1 MAAEVLIK
9 KGKRGAAAY
18 FQSECARTSNP
29 RQLNELLDIILDPR
43 KPIDIWDTI
52 DWCKWLMA
60 GGKTPDE
67 FSQTVRRYDN
77 ATTCGLVWTAN
88 FVAYRCRT
96 CGISPCMSLCADC
109 FQQGNHQG
117 HDFNMFRS
125 QAGGACDCG
134 DASVMREDGFCHRHG
149 PKAQVGKPPAPPD
162 LLCVAESMMP
172 RVILRLVQ
180 HLREHSS
187 SVDAGTVGQKAV
199 QEADGFLT
207 MLHQLSE
214 MGAVMRQVMTHAL
227 TNPLSYR
234 TLTCAAAIDVE
245 DEEKAKF
252 LRHNYECYEEAKRRL
267 QNWECPPEY
276 QEIASL
282 QPVLMHNSFLEEL
295 VFWMV
300 KFEFPQKLVCFL
312 LNMLPDINYKEAFT
326 QTFVQHYSRISH
338 MLTQS
343 TDSETLSNRVVHVSV
358 QLFSNEALSLRMT
371 RRAHLLHIMVISLRA
386 MMSLILQPSTLQ
398 EGERNFHYVVNCGHR
413 IAKDH
418 CYWPLV
424 SDLNN
429 ILTHR
434 PVAMEFLADTR
445 LLDMW
450 FSLLS
455 MFQGM
460 NVNQRELTQHV
471 EFEPNTYYAAFSA
484 ELEASATPLWA
495 LISHLKNEETLPLSK
510 NVLERCLTAL
520 EDFFDS
526 IGFKKDDTPNPYQVS
541 FHLPLHRY
549 YAVFLCQAVT
559 RQGATLV
566 ELLPDTDVLMTLM
579 AHPLQAMVS
588 FHEILCGLWARNGLQ
603 IKGQA
608 MTYIQCH
615 FCNSMVDADLFLL
628 QLCATHLDP
637 DWFISAV
644 FQRFHVWEW
653 LSLSPNRANSFLE
666 PDKVLPMLEAALTFL
681 AMLFS
686 VRTNLGMSEAE
697 VTRQEM
703 VSLLCMGD
711 RTHSQLMDL
720 LPEKCGTSAHSRDF
734 EAFLEEVA
742 LYKQPNFEAGGN
754 LLQGM
759 YVPQGSVWE
768 REYDPVHVQL
778 RAVHRKD
785 YQASMDRYMHFM
797 RQSGRLKGSAT
808 PWPPYRLPRTVH
820 PELVDPRKLLQCKT
834 MQAALFIIL
843 FKALKDPEVPEQI
856 LALTVYLLEMALQFH
871 PHSVSQKDDL
881 TSVAEVTDLSLLEW
895 FPETCIVQN
904 ALRTIKTVMLPDGL
918 ALAPTGI
925 DDMEVDQDP
934 DEFLE
939 EAEDALAFL
948 FPSASGSFPE
958 LTDGTEA
965 HEAGSTTAPQLPPSG
980 QPLAL
985 PPSSPTPETGALVPV
1000 NPEAGTMVPAFYSSP
1015 PPSFYAQPLAGPSH
1029 PSTPALPAPNDTGTA
1044 ESATNT
1050 ALVPTAG
1057 GGRAAARAS
1066 ADQAATHS
1074 GALVPSTTTLVP
1086 TTSGAAGV
1094 VPSDALVRHGAA
1106 GMSQRSLAGP
1116 GGALV
1121 PSSRL
1126 PTALWG
1132 RARPLPSSEGGS
1144 TGAAVSGSIGA
1155 LVPLG
1160 RGLAQ
1165 LSRRLRSHGLRS
1177 RAGGGGV
1184 NNGSGSSGC
1193 HPQLPTCKPRHEL
1206 ESSTA
1211 FKALP
1216 PSDAPRPVAE
1226 IDESL
1231 VSLLLKLHSKLS
1243 GRPDSYRL
1251 PDKDQGGPTPEEQ
1264 ERDRVGA
1271 GPHFLGLLLD
1281 KLVRL
1286 TRTADRESPVE
1297 EVRQHIWPPQFS
1309 DGEGSSATPSTS
1321 AAAREASDRE
1331 ERRRRAKER
1340 QMKLMAEFANRQK
1353 SFLKKAMEIETEEL
1367 DMAEQLSEPETM
1379 VSVAKEYECVICS
1392 QTSPST
1398 VARPVGMVVLL
1409 QATSV
1414 MGHAREEEEADRK
1427 LPCSD
1432 EERLPLLRDASRSAY
1447 MKQRFE
1453 TLTMHFDDF
1462 PLAQSVNIGWEGGVH
1477 VQTCGHYLHL
1487 DCHKSYML
1495 SQRSQ
1500 QSQRL
1505 QTVAVERGEYWCPL
1519 CRQLANSVLPLHPEE
1534 PRGTLVR
1541 RGMTPNAQLVQ
1552 DLSAMLAHKPPVEE
1566 PTIKEM
1572 RPFMEDLTNATF
1584 SQYRTI
1590 SYLPNSHSLVL
1601 FLCSIARTNLE
1612 AEIVLR
1618 KRNLCLPQPQQV
1630 KKQSCFLPLFRVL
1643 ALHADRWMERRQAP
1657 FWSQLTGMV
1666 LSENLTSLTPVE
1678 RKVPVFVCDPAAV
1691 LLELMLAL
1699 PLDLERAY
1707 YTCLVRSLY
1716 ALNYVQ
1722 SLVQISCNLGHV
1734 ARTQFKQKSLGSPNS
1749 LESADSVLGLLVEQ
1763 LEQGNLY
1770 IDDEDMD
1777 THARQRGQE
1786 LTGHQLEKQVMA
1798 MCGPFLR
1805 IAALLQSHLF
1815 EEKLPTAADP
1825 ADELGMLCL
1834 FLGLGREGQPP
1845 QLAAAG
1851 VSWVTESPQ
1860 VLLRSWCREFNQF
1873 AGGVPVAARGLMSVR
1888 WNWAQPRLLSLPGRY
1903 DELFQYYHSRA
1914 CSNCHSVPKD
1924 PSVCLVCGTLVCLRE
1939 SCCRQQAHFEAVHHS
1954 INCGAGTAIYL
1965 AVNSSTVIVIR
1976 GKRACLWGS
1985 VYLDSFGEEDRDLKR
2000 GKPLYL
2006 SVERYQL
2013 LQQQWTTHAFDH
2025 TSRRWVWHKD
2035 NL

>member
-1 MAAEVLIK
+1 
-9 KGKRGAAAY
+9 
-18 FQSECARTSNP
+18 
-29 RQLNELLDIILDPR
+29 
-43 KPIDIWDTI
+43 
-52 DWCKWLMA
+52 MA

-180 HLREHSS
+180 HLREHSN

-234 TLTCAAAIDVE
+234 TLTCSAANDVE

-252 LRHNYECYEEAKRRL
+252 LKHNYECYEEAKRRL

-276 QEIASL
+276 QEIAAL
-282 QPVLMHNSFLEEL
+282 QPVLIHHSFLEEL

-326 QTFVQHYSRISH
+326 QTFVQHYSRISY

-434 PVAMEFLADTR
+434 PVAMEFLGDTR

-637 DWFISAV
+637 DWFISTV

-653 LSLSPNRANSFLE
+653 LSLSPNRTNSFLE
-666 PDKVLPMLEAALTFL
+666 QDKVLPMLEAALTFL

-759 YVPQGSVWE
+759 YVPRGSVWE
-768 REYDPVHVQL
+768 REYDPVHVVL

-785 YQASMDRYMHFM
+785 YQASMDRYTHFM
-797 RQSGRLKGSAT
+797 RQNGRLKGSAT
-808 PWPPYRLPRTVH
+808 PWPPFRLPRNVH

-843 FKALKDPEVPEQI
+843 FKALKDPEVPEQV
-856 LALTVYLLEMALQFH
+856 LALAVYLLEMALQFH
-871 PHSVSQKDDL
+871 PHSVSQKDEL

-895 FPETCIVQN
+895 FPDTCVVQN
-904 ALRTIKTVMLPDGL
+904 ALRTIKTVLLPDSL
-918 ALAPTGI
+918 ALAPTGV

-939 EAEDALAFL
+939 VAEDALAFL

-958 LTDGTEA
+958 LTAGTETN
-965 HEAGSTTAPQLPPSG
+965 EAGINAPQLPPSG

-1000 NPEAGTMVPAFYSSP
+1000 NPEAGTVVPAFYSAP

-1029 PSTPALPAPNDTGTA
+1029 PSPPALPAPNGTGAA
-1044 ESATNT
+1044 EPATST
-1050 ALVPTAG
+1050 ALVPTATG
-1057 GGRAAARAS
+1057 GS
-1066 ADQAATHS
+1066 ATAGSSVDQAAGHS
-1074 GALVPSTTTLVP
+1074 GALVPSSSTMVP
-1086 TTSGAAGV
+1086 TTLGAAGN
-1094 VPSDALVRHGAA
+1094 VPSDALMRHHGVA

-1116 GGALV
+1116 SGALV
-1121 PSSRL
+1121 PSPRL

-1132 RARPLPSSEGGS
+1132 RVARPLPSSEGGA
-1144 TGAAVSGSIGA
+1144 TGAAASSSVGT

-1165 LSRRLRSHGLRS
+1165 LSRRLRSHGFRTKSGNGELS
-1177 RAGGGGV
+1177 
-1184 NNGSGSSGC
+1184 NGSGRSSGN

-1206 ESSTA
+1206 EGSTA

-1226 IDESL
+1226 VDESI

-1286 TRTADRESPVE
+1286 TRTAGLESPIE
-1297 EVRQHIWPPQFS
+1297 DVRRRIWPPQPC

-1367 DMAEQLSEPETM
+1367 DMTEQLSEPEPM

-1414 MGHAREEEEADRK
+1414 MGHAREEEDADRK

-1432 EERLPLLRDASRSAY
+1432 EERLPLLQDASRSAY
-1447 MKQRFE
+1447 MKKRFE
-1453 TLTMHFDDF
+1453 ALTMHFDDF

-1477 VQTCGHYLHL
+1477 VQTCGHFLHL

-1534 PRGTLVR
+1534 PRGALVR
-1541 RGMTPNAQLVQ
+1541 RGTTPNAQLVQ
-1552 DLSAMLAHKPPVEE
+1552 DLSAMLSHKPMVEE

-1590 SYLPNSHSLVL
+1590 SCLPNSHGLVL

-1618 KRNLCLPQPQQV
+1618 KGNLCLPQPQQV

-1666 LSENLTSLTPVE
+1666 LSENLTSLMPVE

-1699 PLDLERAY
+1699 PLDLEKAY

-1716 ALNYVQ
+1716 AINYVQ
-1722 SLVQISCNLGHV
+1722 ALVQISCNLGHM
-1734 ARTQFKQKSLGSPNS
+1734 ARTQFKQKTLGSPNS

-1777 THARQRGQE
+1777 AQVRQKSQE
-1786 LTGHQLEKQVMA
+1786 LSGHLLEKQVMT

-1805 IAALLQSHLF
+1805 VAALLQSHLF
-1815 EEKLPTAADP
+1815 EEKLPTTADP
-1825 ADELGMLCL
+1825 ADELGALCH
-1834 FLGLGREGQPP
+1834 FLGLGREGQP
-1845 QLAAAG
+1845 AHSSTVG

-1873 AGGVPVAARGLMSVR
+1873 AGVVPVAARSLMLVR

-1914 CSNCHSVPKD
+1914 CSNCHNVPKD

-2013 LQQQWTTHAFDH
+2013 LQQQWTTHSFDH

>member
-9 KGKRGAAAY
+9 KGKKGAAAY
-18 FQSECARTSNP
+18 FQSECARTNNP

-96 CGISPCMSLCADC
+96 CGISPCMSLCAEC

-125 QAGGACDCG
+125 QAGGCLRLRGRQCHARGWVLPPAWSQGTSWQATSTSGFALCG
-134 DASVMREDGFCHRHG
+134 RVHDASCHFA
-149 PKAQVGKPPAPPD
+149 PCPAP
-162 LLCVAESMMP
+162 A
-172 RVILRLVQ
+172 
-180 HLREHSS
+180 
-187 SVDAGTVGQKAV
+187 
-199 QEADGFLT
+199 
-207 MLHQLSE
+207 
-214 MGAVMRQVMTHAL
+214 
-227 TNPLSYR
+227 YR
-234 TLTCAAAIDVE
+234 TLTCSAANDVE

-252 LRHNYECYEEAKRRL
+252 LKHNYECYEEAKRRL

-276 QEIASL
+276 QEIAAL
-282 QPVLMHNSFLEEL
+282 QPVLIHRSFLEEL

-312 LNMLPDINYKEAFT
+312 LNMLPDITYKDSFT
-326 QTFVQHYSRISH
+326 QTFVQHYSRISY

-398 EGERNFHYVVNCGHR
+398 ENERNFHYVVNCGHR

-434 PVAMEFLADTR
+434 PVAMEFLNDTR

-549 YAVFLCQAVT
+549 YAVFLCQAMT

-637 DWFISAV
+637 DWF
-644 FQRFHVWEW
+644 HVWEW
-653 LSLSPNRANSFLE
+653 LSLSPNRTNSFLE
-666 PDKVLPMLEAALTFL
+666 PDKVLPMLEAALTFF

-759 YVPQGSVWE
+759 YVPRGSVWE
-768 REYDPVHVQL
+768 RGVRSSARP
-778 RAVHRKD
+778 AACC
-785 YQASMDRYMHFM
+785 ASQGLSGIHGPIHALHAPEWSAQGKCHALAPHSGCLAMCT
-797 RQSGRLKGSAT
+797 QSWWT
-808 PWPPYRLPRTVH
+808 
-820 PELVDPRKLLQCKT
+820 PRKLLQCKT

-843 FKALKDPEVPEQI
+843 YKALKDPEVPEQV
-856 LALTVYLLEMALQFH
+856 LALAVYLLEMALQFH
-871 PHSVSQKDDL
+871 PHSLSQKDEL

-895 FPETCIVQN
+895 FPETCVVQN
-904 ALRTIKTVMLPDGL
+904 ALRTIKTVLLPDGL
-918 ALAPTGI
+918 ALAPTGV

-939 EAEDALAFL
+939 VAEDALAFL
-948 FPSASGSFPE
+948 FPSASGNYPE
-958 LTDGTEA
+958 LTAGTETN
-965 HEAGSTTAPQLPPSG
+965 EAGINALQLPPSG
-980 QPLAL
+980 QQLAL
-985 PPSSPTPETGALVPV
+985 PPLLA
-1000 NPEAGTMVPAFYSSP
+1000 NPRNRCAGSREPGSWHS
-1015 PPSFYAQPLAGPSH
+1015 
-1029 PSTPALPAPNDTGTA
+1029 ALPAPNSTA
-1044 ESATNT
+1044 AAEPATST
-1050 ALVPTAG
+1050 SLVPTATG
-1057 GGRAAARAS
+1057 GGATAGS
-1066 ADQAATHS
+1066 SVDQAAGHS
-1074 GALVPSTTTLVP
+1074 GALVPSSSTLVP
-1086 TTSGAAGV
+1086 TTHGPMGN
-1094 VPSDALVRHGAA
+1094 VPSDALVRHHGTA
-1106 GMSQRSLAGP
+1106 
-1116 GGALV
+1116 GGA
-1121 PSSRL
+1121 
-1126 PTALWG
+1126 
-1132 RARPLPSSEGGS
+1132 
-1144 TGAAVSGSIGA
+1144 TGAAASSSVGA

-1165 LSRRLRSHGLRS
+1165 LSRRLRSHGFRS
-1177 RAGGGGV
+1177 KSGSGELSD
-1184 NNGSGSSGC
+1184 GSGSS
-1193 HPQLPTCKPRHEL
+1193 HPQLPTCTPRHEL
-1206 ESSTA
+1206 EGGTA
-1211 FKALP
+1211 LKALP
-1216 PSDAPRPVAE
+1216 PSDAPRPVADV
-1226 IDESL
+1226 DESI

-1243 GRPDSYRL
+1243 GQPDSYRL
-1251 PDKDQGGPTPEEQ
+1251 PDKDKGGPTPEEQ
-1264 ERDRVGA
+1264 ERDRIGA

-1286 TRTADRESPVE
+1286 TRTADLESPIE
-1297 EVRQHIWPPQFS
+1297 EVRRRIWPPQPCG
-1309 DGEGSSATPSTS
+1309 GEGNSATSSTS
-1321 AAAREASDRE
+1321 VAAREATDRE

-1340 QMKLMAEFANRQK
+1340 QMKLMAEFASRQK

-1367 DMAEQLSEPETM
+1367 DMTEQLSEPEPM
-1379 VSVAKEYECVICS
+1379 VSVSKEYECVICS

-1398 VARPVGMVVLL
+1398 VTRPVGMVVLL

-1414 MGHAREEEEADRK
+1414 MGHAREEEDVDRK

-1432 EERLPLLRDASRSAY
+1432 EERLPLLQDASRSAY
-1447 MKQRFE
+1447 MKKRFE
-1453 TLTMHFDDF
+1453 ALTMHFDDF
-1462 PLAQSVNIGWEGGVH
+1462 PLSQSVNIGWEGGVH

-1519 CRQLANSVLPLHPEE
+1519 CRQLANSVLPLHPED
-1534 PRGTLVR
+1534 PRGALVR
-1541 RGMTPNAQLVQ
+1541 KGCTPNAQLLQ
-1552 DLSAMLAHKPPVEE
+1552 DLSAMLSHKPMVEE
-1566 PTIKEM
+1566 LSIKEM

-1590 SYLPNSHSLVL
+1590 SCLPNSHGLVL

-1618 KRNLCLPQPQQV
+1618 KGNLCLPQPQQV
-1630 KKQSCFLPLFRVL
+1630 KKQSCFCECYF
-1643 ALHADRWMERRQAP
+1643 
-1657 FWSQLTGMV
+1657 G
-1666 LSENLTSLTPVE
+1666 LS
-1678 RKVPVFVCDPAAV
+1678 
-1691 LLELMLAL
+1691 
-1699 PLDLERAY
+1699 
-1707 YTCLVRSLY
+1707 
-1716 ALNYVQ
+1716 
-1722 SLVQISCNLGHV
+1722 
-1734 ARTQFKQKSLGSPNS
+1734 
-1749 LESADSVLGLLVEQ
+1749 
-1763 LEQGNLY
+1763 
-1770 IDDEDMD
+1770 
-1777 THARQRGQE
+1777 
-1786 LTGHQLEKQVMA
+1786 
-1798 MCGPFLR
+1798 
-1805 IAALLQSHLF
+1805 
-1815 EEKLPTAADP
+1815 
-1825 ADELGMLCL
+1825 
-1834 FLGLGREGQPP
+1834 
-1845 QLAAAG
+1845 
-1851 VSWVTESPQ
+1851 
-1860 VLLRSWCREFNQF
+1860 
-1873 AGGVPVAARGLMSVR
+1873 
-1888 WNWAQPRLLSLPGRY
+1888 
-1903 DELFQYYHSRA
+1903 
-1914 CSNCHSVPKD
+1914 
-1924 PSVCLVCGTLVCLRE
+1924 
-1939 SCCRQQAHFEAVHHS
+1939 
-1954 INCGAGTAIYL
+1954 
-1965 AVNSSTVIVIR
+1965 
-1976 GKRACLWGS
+1976 
-1985 VYLDSFGEEDRDLKR
+1985 
-2000 GKPLYL
+2000 
-2006 SVERYQL
+2006 
-2013 LQQQWTTHAFDH
+2013 
-2025 TSRRWVWHKD
+2025 
-2035 NL
+2035 

>member
-1 MAAEVLIK
+1 METQPKLTLPSPRFWAFLRKRLATLDGRWKCKMAAEVLIK

-566 ELLPDTDVLMTLM
+566 ELLPDTDILMTLM

-637 DWFISAV
+637 DWFISTV

-881 TSVAEVTDLSLLEW
+881 TSVAEVTDLSLLDW

-918 ALAPTGI
+918 ALTPSGV

-958 LTDGTEA
+958 LTAGTEA
-965 HEAGSTTAPQLPPSG
+965 HDAGSTTAPQLPPSG

-1050 ALVPTAG
+1050 ALVPTTG
-1057 GGRAAARAS
+1057 GGRARAS
-1066 ADQAATHS
+1066 ADQAAAHS

-1086 TTSGAAGV
+1086 TTSGAAGG

-1106 GMSQRSLAGP
+1106 G
-1116 GGALV
+1116 
-1121 PSSRL
+1121 
-1126 PTALWG
+1126 
-1132 RARPLPSSEGGS
+1132 GS
-1144 TGAAVSGSIGA
+1144 TGAAVSGPVGA

-1184 NNGSGSSGC
+1184 NNGNGSSGC
-1193 HPQLPTCKPRHEL
+1193 HPQLPACKPRHEL

-1286 TRTADRESPVE
+1286 TRTGDRESPVE
-1297 EVRQHIWPPQFS
+1297 EVRRRIWPPQFS

-1777 THARQRGQE
+1777 THVRQRDQE

-1815 EEKLPTAADP
+1815 EEKLPIAADP

>member
-149 PKAQVGKPPAPPD
+149 PKAQAGKPPAPPD

-637 DWFISAV
+637 DWFISTV

-918 ALAPTGI
+918 ALAPSGV

-958 LTDGTEA
+958 LTAGTEA
-965 HEAGSTTAPQLPPSG
+965 HETGSTTAPQLPSSG

-1015 PPSFYAQPLAGPSH
+1015 PPSYYAQPLAGPSH

-1057 GGRAAARAS
+1057 GGRAAARES
-1066 ADQAATHS
+1066 ADQAAAHS
-1074 GALVPSTTTLVP
+1074 GALMPSTTTLVP

-1106 GMSQRSLAGP
+1106 
-1116 GGALV
+1116 
-1121 PSSRL
+1121 
-1126 PTALWG
+1126 
-1132 RARPLPSSEGGS
+1132 GGS

-1193 HPQLPTCKPRHEL
+1193 HPQLPACKPRHEL

-1286 TRTADRESPVE
+1286 TRTGDRESPVE
-1297 EVRQHIWPPQFS
+1297 EVRRHIWPPQFS

-1534 PRGTLVR
+1534 PQGTLVR
-1541 RGMTPNAQLVQ
+1541 RGMTPNTQLVQ

-1777 THARQRGQE
+1777 THVRQRGQE

>member
-1 MAAEVLIK
+1 MAAE
-9 KGKRGAAAY
+9 
-18 FQSECARTSNP
+18 
-29 RQLNELLDIILDPR
+29 LNELLDIILDPR

-180 HLREHSS
+180 HLREHSN

-234 TLTCAAAIDVE
+234 TLTCSAANDVE

-252 LRHNYECYEEAKRRL
+252 LKHNYECYEEAKRRL

-276 QEIASL
+276 QEIAAL
-282 QPVLMHNSFLEEL
+282 QPVLIHHSFLEEL

-326 QTFVQHYSRISH
+326 QTFVQHYSRISY

-434 PVAMEFLADTR
+434 PVAMEFLGDTR

-637 DWFISAV
+637 DWFISTV

-653 LSLSPNRANSFLE
+653 LSLSPNRTNSFLE
-666 PDKVLPMLEAALTFL
+666 QDKVLPMLEAALTFL

-759 YVPQGSVWE
+759 YVPRGSVWE
-768 REYDPVHVQL
+768 REYDPVHVVL

-785 YQASMDRYMHFM
+785 YQASMDRYTHFM
-797 RQSGRLKGSAT
+797 RQNGRLKGSAT
-808 PWPPYRLPRTVH
+808 PWPPFRLPRNVH

-843 FKALKDPEVPEQI
+843 FKALKDPEVPEQV
-856 LALTVYLLEMALQFH
+856 LALAVYLLEMALQFH
-871 PHSVSQKDDL
+871 PHSVSQKDEL

-895 FPETCIVQN
+895 FPETCVVQN
-904 ALRTIKTVMLPDGL
+904 ALRTIKTVLLPDSL
-918 ALAPTGI
+918 ALAPTGV

-939 EAEDALAFL
+939 VAEDALAFL

-958 LTDGTEA
+958 LTAGTETN
-965 HEAGSTTAPQLPPSG
+965 EAGINAPQLPPSG

-985 PPSSPTPETGALVPV
+985 PPLLANPRNRRTGSREPRSWHHGACLLQCSATVLLHPTPGWPV
-1000 NPEAGTMVPAFYSSP
+1000 TPFPTSPAC
-1015 PPSFYAQPLAGPSH
+1015 
-1029 PSTPALPAPNDTGTA
+1029 A
-1044 ESATNT
+1044 EC
-1050 ALVPTAG
+1050 
-1057 GGRAAARAS
+1057 AAAGS
-1066 ADQAATHS
+1066 SVDQAAGHS
-1074 GALVPSTTTLVP
+1074 GALVPSSTTLVP
-1086 TTSGAAGV
+1086 TTLGAAGN
-1094 VPSDALVRHGAA
+1094 VPSDALVRHHGAA
-1106 GMSQRSLAGP
+1106 G
-1116 GGALV
+1116 GA
-1121 PSSRL
+1121 
-1126 PTALWG
+1126 
-1132 RARPLPSSEGGS
+1132 
-1144 TGAAVSGSIGA
+1144 TGAAASSSVGA

-1165 LSRRLRSHGLRS
+1165 LSRRLRSHGFRTKSGTGELS
-1177 RAGGGGV
+1177 
-1184 NNGSGSSGC
+1184 NGSGSSGGN

-1206 ESSTA
+1206 EGSTA

-1226 IDESL
+1226 VDESI

-1286 TRTADRESPVE
+1286 TRTAGLESPVE
-1297 EVRQHIWPPQFS
+1297 EVRRRIWPPQPC

-1367 DMAEQLSEPETM
+1367 DMTEQLSEPEPM

-1414 MGHAREEEEADRK
+1414 MGHAREEEDADRK

-1432 EERLPLLRDASRSAY
+1432 EERLPLLQDASRSAY
-1447 MKQRFE
+1447 MKKRFE
-1453 TLTMHFDDF
+1453 ALTMHFDDF

-1477 VQTCGHYLHL
+1477 VQTCGHFLHL

-1534 PRGTLVR
+1534 PRGALVR
-1541 RGMTPNAQLVQ
+1541 RGTTPNAQLVQ
-1552 DLSAMLAHKPPVEE
+1552 DLSAMLSHKPMVEE

-1590 SYLPNSHSLVL
+1590 SCLPNSHGLVL

-1618 KRNLCLPQPQQV
+1618 KGNLCLPQPQQV

-1666 LSENLTSLTPVE
+1666 LSENLTSLMPVE

-1699 PLDLERAY
+1699 PLDLEKAY

-1716 ALNYVQ
+1716 AINYVQ
-1722 SLVQISCNLGHV
+1722 ALVQISCNLSHM
-1734 ARTQFKQKSLGSPNS
+1734 ARTQFKQKTLGSPNS

-1777 THARQRGQE
+1777 AQVRQKSQE
-1786 LTGHQLEKQVMA
+1786 LSGHLLEKQVMT

-1815 EEKLPTAADP
+1815 EEKLPTTADP
-1825 ADELGMLCL
+1825 ADELGALCH
-1834 FLGLGREGQPP
+1834 FLGLGREGQS
-1845 QLAAAG
+1845 AHSSTFAG
-1851 VSWVTESPQ
+1851 V
-1860 VLLRSWCREFNQF
+1860 
-1873 AGGVPVAARGLMSVR
+1873 VPVAARSLMLVR

-1914 CSNCHSVPKD
+1914 CSNCHNVPKD

-2013 LQQQWTTHAFDH
+2013 LQQQWTTHSFDH

>member
-1 MAAEVLIK
+1 
-9 KGKRGAAAY
+9 
-18 FQSECARTSNP
+18 
-29 RQLNELLDIILDPR
+29 
-43 KPIDIWDTI
+43 
-52 DWCKWLMA
+52 
-60 GGKTPDE
+60 
-67 FSQTVRRYDN
+67 
-77 ATTCGLVWTAN
+77 
-88 FVAYRCRT
+88 
-96 CGISPCMSLCADC
+96 
-109 FQQGNHQG
+109 
-117 HDFNMFRS
+117 
-125 QAGGACDCG
+125 
-134 DASVMREDGFCHRHG
+134 
-149 PKAQVGKPPAPPD
+149 
-162 LLCVAESMMP
+162 
-172 RVILRLVQ
+172 
-180 HLREHSS
+180 
-187 SVDAGTVGQKAV
+187 
-199 QEADGFLT
+199 
-207 MLHQLSE
+207 
-214 MGAVMRQVMTHAL
+214 
-227 TNPLSYR
+227 
-234 TLTCAAAIDVE
+234 
-245 DEEKAKF
+245 
-252 LRHNYECYEEAKRRL
+252 
-267 QNWECPPEY
+267 
-276 QEIASL
+276 
-282 QPVLMHNSFLEEL
+282 
-295 VFWMV
+295 
-300 KFEFPQKLVCFL
+300 
-312 LNMLPDINYKEAFT
+312 
-326 QTFVQHYSRISH
+326 
-338 MLTQS
+338 
-343 TDSETLSNRVVHVSV
+343 
-358 QLFSNEALSLRMT
+358 
-371 RRAHLLHIMVISLRA
+371 
-386 MMSLILQPSTLQ
+386 
-398 EGERNFHYVVNCGHR
+398 
-413 IAKDH
+413 
-418 CYWPLV
+418 
-424 SDLNN
+424 
-429 ILTHR
+429 
-434 PVAMEFLADTR
+434 
-445 LLDMW
+445 
-450 FSLLS
+450 
-455 MFQGM
+455 
-460 NVNQRELTQHV
+460 
-471 EFEPNTYYAAFSA
+471 
-484 ELEASATPLWA
+484 
-495 LISHLKNEETLPLSK
+495 
-510 NVLERCLTAL
+510 
-520 EDFFDS
+520 
-526 IGFKKDDTPNPYQVS
+526 
-541 FHLPLHRY
+541 
-549 YAVFLCQAVT
+549 
-559 RQGATLV
+559 
-566 ELLPDTDVLMTLM
+566 
-579 AHPLQAMVS
+579 
-588 FHEILCGLWARNGLQ
+588 
-603 IKGQA
+603 
-608 MTYIQCH
+608 
-615 FCNSMVDADLFLL
+615 
-628 QLCATHLDP
+628 
-637 DWFISAV
+637 
-644 FQRFHVWEW
+644 
-653 LSLSPNRANSFLE
+653 
-666 PDKVLPMLEAALTFL
+666 
-681 AMLFS
+681 
-686 VRTNLGMSEAE
+686 
-697 VTRQEM
+697 
-703 VSLLCMGD
+703 
-711 RTHSQLMDL
+711 
-720 LPEKCGTSAHSRDF
+720 
-734 EAFLEEVA
+734 
-742 LYKQPNFEAGGN
+742 
-754 LLQGM
+754 M
-759 YVPQGSVWE
+759 YVPRGSVWE
-768 REYDPVHVQL
+768 QEYDPVHVQL

-785 YQASMDRYMHFM
+785 YQASMDRYTHFM

-808 PWPPYRLPRTVH
+808 PWPPYRVPRTVH

-834 MQAALFIIL
+834 MQAALFVIL
-843 FKALKDPEVPEQI
+843 FKALKDPEVPEQV

-871 PHSVSQKDDL
+871 PHSVSQKDEL
-881 TSVAEVTDLSLLEW
+881 TSVDEVTDLSLSEW
-895 FPETCIVQN
+895 FPETCVVQN
-904 ALRTIKTVMLPDGL
+904 ALCTIKTVMLPDGM
-918 ALAPTGI
+918 ALAPSGV
-925 DDMEVDQDP
+925 DDMEVDPDP

-939 EAEDALAFL
+939 EAEDALAYL

-958 LTDGTEA
+958 LTAGTEA
-965 HEAGSTTAPQLPPSG
+965 NEAGSTTAPRLPPSG

-1029 PSTPALPAPNDTGTA
+1029 PSTPALPAPNGTA
-1044 ESATNT
+1044 ESTTNT
-1050 ALVPTAG
+1050 ALVPAAS
-1057 GGRAAARAS
+1057 AAARAS
-1066 ADQAATHS
+1066 ADQAAATHS

-1116 GGALV
+1116 GGALI
-1121 PSSRL
+1121 PSRL

-1132 RARPLPSSEGGS
+1132 RARPLPSSEGGA
-1144 TGAAVSGSIGA
+1144 TGAATSSSVGA

-1184 NNGSGSSGC
+1184 NSGSSAN

-1216 PSDAPRPVAE
+1216 PTDAPRPVAE

-1231 VSLLLKLHSKLS
+1231 ISLLLKLHSKLS

-1271 GPHFLGLLLD
+1271 GPHFLSLLLD

-1286 TRTADRESPVE
+1286 TRTAGQESPIE
-1297 EVRQHIWPPQFS
+1297 EVRQRIWPPQSS

-1367 DMAEQLSEPETM
+1367 DMTEQLSEPEPM

-1541 RGMTPNAQLVQ
+1541 RGLTPNAQLVQ

-1566 PTIKEM
+1566 PSIKEM

-1666 LSENLTSLTPVE
+1666 LSENLTSLTPME

-1699 PLDLERAY
+1699 PLDLEKAY

-1722 SLVQISCNLGHV
+1722 SLVQISCNLGHME
-1734 ARTQFKQKSLGSPNS
+1734 RTQFKQKSLGSPNS

-1777 THARQRGQE
+1777 THARGQE

-1815 EEKLPTAADP
+1815 EEKLPTAMDP
-1825 ADELGMLCL
+1825 ADELGMLCQ

-2006 SVERYQL
+2006 SVERFQL

>member
-1 MAAEVLIK
+1 
-9 KGKRGAAAY
+9 
-18 FQSECARTSNP
+18 
-29 RQLNELLDIILDPR
+29 
-43 KPIDIWDTI
+43 
-52 DWCKWLMA
+52 
-60 GGKTPDE
+60 
-67 FSQTVRRYDN
+67 
-77 ATTCGLVWTAN
+77 
-88 FVAYRCRT
+88 
-96 CGISPCMSLCADC
+96 
-109 FQQGNHQG
+109 
-117 HDFNMFRS
+117 
-125 QAGGACDCG
+125 
-134 DASVMREDGFCHRHG
+134 
-149 PKAQVGKPPAPPD
+149 
-162 LLCVAESMMP
+162 
-172 RVILRLVQ
+172 
-180 HLREHSS
+180 
-187 SVDAGTVGQKAV
+187 
-199 QEADGFLT
+199 
-207 MLHQLSE
+207 
-214 MGAVMRQVMTHAL
+214 
-227 TNPLSYR
+227 
-234 TLTCAAAIDVE
+234 
-245 DEEKAKF
+245 
-252 LRHNYECYEEAKRRL
+252 
-267 QNWECPPEY
+267 
-276 QEIASL
+276 
-282 QPVLMHNSFLEEL
+282 
-295 VFWMV
+295 
-300 KFEFPQKLVCFL
+300 
-312 LNMLPDINYKEAFT
+312 
-326 QTFVQHYSRISH
+326 
-338 MLTQS
+338 
-343 TDSETLSNRVVHVSV
+343 
-358 QLFSNEALSLRMT
+358 
-371 RRAHLLHIMVISLRA
+371 
-386 MMSLILQPSTLQ
+386 
-398 EGERNFHYVVNCGHR
+398 
-413 IAKDH
+413 
-418 CYWPLV
+418 
-424 SDLNN
+424 
-429 ILTHR
+429 
-434 PVAMEFLADTR
+434 
-445 LLDMW
+445 
-450 FSLLS
+450 
-455 MFQGM
+455 
-460 NVNQRELTQHV
+460 
-471 EFEPNTYYAAFSA
+471 
-484 ELEASATPLWA
+484 
-495 LISHLKNEETLPLSK
+495 
-510 NVLERCLTAL
+510 
-520 EDFFDS
+520 
-526 IGFKKDDTPNPYQVS
+526 
-541 FHLPLHRY
+541 
-549 YAVFLCQAVT
+549 
-559 RQGATLV
+559 
-566 ELLPDTDVLMTLM
+566 
-579 AHPLQAMVS
+579 
-588 FHEILCGLWARNGLQ
+588 
-603 IKGQA
+603 
-608 MTYIQCH
+608 
-615 FCNSMVDADLFLL
+615 
-628 QLCATHLDP
+628 
-637 DWFISAV
+637 
-644 FQRFHVWEW
+644 
-653 LSLSPNRANSFLE
+653 
-666 PDKVLPMLEAALTFL
+666 
-681 AMLFS
+681 
-686 VRTNLGMSEAE
+686 
-697 VTRQEM
+697 
-703 VSLLCMGD
+703 
-711 RTHSQLMDL
+711 
-720 LPEKCGTSAHSRDF
+720 
-734 EAFLEEVA
+734 
-742 LYKQPNFEAGGN
+742 
-754 LLQGM
+754 
-759 YVPQGSVWE
+759 
-768 REYDPVHVQL
+768 
-778 RAVHRKD
+778 
-785 YQASMDRYMHFM
+785 MDRYTHFM
-797 RQSGRLKGSAT
+797 RQNGRLKGSAT
-808 PWPPYRLPRTVH
+808 PWPPFRLPRNVH

-843 FKALKDPEVPEQI
+843 FKALKDPEVPEQV
-856 LALTVYLLEMALQFH
+856 LALAVYLLEMALQFH
-871 PHSVSQKDDL
+871 PHSVSQKDEL

-895 FPETCIVQN
+895 FPDTCVVQN
-904 ALRTIKTVMLPDGL
+904 ALRTIKTVLLPDSL
-918 ALAPTGI
+918 ALAPTGV

-939 EAEDALAFL
+939 VAEDALAFL

-958 LTDGTEA
+958 LTAGTETN
-965 HEAGSTTAPQLPPSG
+965 EAGINAPQLPPSG

-1000 NPEAGTMVPAFYSSP
+1000 NPEAGTVVPAFYSAP

-1029 PSTPALPAPNDTGTA
+1029 PSPPALPAPNGTGAA
-1044 ESATNT
+1044 EPATST
-1050 ALVPTAG
+1050 ALVPTATG
-1057 GGRAAARAS
+1057 GS
-1066 ADQAATHS
+1066 ATAGSSVDQAAGHS
-1074 GALVPSTTTLVP
+1074 GALVPSSSTMVP
-1086 TTSGAAGV
+1086 TTLGAAGN
-1094 VPSDALVRHGAA
+1094 VPSDALMRHHGVA
-1106 GMSQRSLAGP
+1106 
-1116 GGALV
+1116 GGA
-1121 PSSRL
+1121 
-1126 PTALWG
+1126 
-1132 RARPLPSSEGGS
+1132 
-1144 TGAAVSGSIGA
+1144 TGAAASSSVGT

-1165 LSRRLRSHGLRS
+1165 LSRRLRSHGFRTKSGNGELS
-1177 RAGGGGV
+1177 
-1184 NNGSGSSGC
+1184 NGSGRSSGN

-1206 ESSTA
+1206 EGSTA

-1226 IDESL
+1226 VDESI

-1286 TRTADRESPVE
+1286 TRTAGLESPIE
-1297 EVRQHIWPPQFS
+1297 DVRRRIWPPQPC

-1367 DMAEQLSEPETM
+1367 DMTEQLSEPEPM

-1414 MGHAREEEEADRK
+1414 MGHAREEEDADRK

-1432 EERLPLLRDASRSAY
+1432 EERLPLLQDASRSAY
-1447 MKQRFE
+1447 MKKRFE
-1453 TLTMHFDDF
+1453 ALTMHFDDF

-1477 VQTCGHYLHL
+1477 VQTCGHFLHL

-1534 PRGTLVR
+1534 PRGALVR
-1541 RGMTPNAQLVQ
+1541 RGTTPNAQLVQ
-1552 DLSAMLAHKPPVEE
+1552 DLSAMLSHKPMVEE

-1590 SYLPNSHSLVL
+1590 SCLPNSHGLVL

-1618 KRNLCLPQPQQV
+1618 KGNLCLPQPQQV

-1666 LSENLTSLTPVE
+1666 LSENLTSLMPVE

-1699 PLDLERAY
+1699 PLDLEKAY

-1716 ALNYVQ
+1716 AINYVQ
-1722 SLVQISCNLGHV
+1722 ALVQISCNLGHM
-1734 ARTQFKQKSLGSPNS
+1734 ARTQFKQKTLGSPNS

-1777 THARQRGQE
+1777 AQVRQKSQE
-1786 LTGHQLEKQVMA
+1786 LSGHLLEKQVMT

-1805 IAALLQSHLF
+1805 VAALLQSHLF
-1815 EEKLPTAADP
+1815 EEKLPTTADP
-1825 ADELGMLCL
+1825 ADELGALCH
-1834 FLGLGREGQPP
+1834 FLGLGREGQP
-1845 QLAAAG
+1845 AHSSTVG

-1873 AGGVPVAARGLMSVR
+1873 AGVVPVAARSLMLVR

-1914 CSNCHSVPKD
+1914 CSNCHNVPKD

-2013 LQQQWTTHAFDH
+2013 LQQQWTTHSFDH

>member
-276 QEIASL
+276 QVSEYKMFTKEIASL

-1106 GMSQRSLAGP
+1106 
-1116 GGALV
+1116 
-1121 PSSRL
+1121 
-1126 PTALWG
+1126 
-1132 RARPLPSSEGGS
+1132 GGS

>member
-1 MAAEVLIK
+1 METQPKLPPPPTRFWAVLRKRLATLDGRWRCKMAAEVLIK

-96 CGISPCMSLCADC
+96 CGISPCMSLCAEC

-149 PKAQVGKPPAPPD
+149 PRAQVGKPPAPPD

-180 HLREHSS
+180 HLREHS
-187 SVDAGTVGQKAV
+187 DAADGGAVGQKAV

-214 MGAVMRQVMTHAL
+214 MGAVMRQVMTQAL

-234 TLTCAAAIDVE
+234 TLTCAAAMDVE
-245 DEEKAKF
+245 DEAKAAF
-252 LRHNYECYEEAKRRL
+252 LRHNLECYEEAKRRL

-276 QEIASL
+276 QEVSSL
-282 QPVLMHNSFLEEL
+282 LPELTHNSFLEEL

-300 KFEFPQKLVCFL
+300 YFEFPQKLVCFL
-312 LNMLPDINYKEAFT
+312 LNMLPDTNYKEAFT
-326 QTFVQHYSRISH
+326 HTFVQHYSRISH
-338 MLTQS
+338 MLTES
-343 TDSETLSNRVVHVSV
+343 NDSETLSNRVVHVSV

-386 MMSLILQPSTLQ
+386 MMSLIVQQSTLH
-398 EGERNFHYVVNCGHR
+398 EGTNRNFHYVVNCGHR

-434 PVAMEFLADTR
+434 PVAMEFLNDAR

-450 FSLLS
+450 FSLLT

-460 NVNQRELTQHV
+460 NVNQRELAQHV

-510 NVLERCLTAL
+510 KVLEHCLMAL

-526 IGFKKDDTPNPYQVS
+526 IGFSHFDTPHPHQVS

-566 ELLPDTDVLMTLM
+566 ELLPDKDTLRALM
-579 AHPLQAMVS
+579 AHPLQAMVA

-628 QLCATHLDP
+628 QLCATNLEP
-637 DWFISAV
+637 DWFIRTV
-644 FQRFHVWEW
+644 FERFHVWEW
-653 LSLSPNRANSFLE
+653 LSLSPKQGNSYLE
-666 PDKVLPMLEAALTFL
+666 SDKVLPMLEAALTFL
-681 AMLFS
+681 AMLFGI
-686 VRTNLGMSEAE
+686 RTNLGMSEAE

-734 EAFLEEVA
+734 EAFLEDVA

-759 YVPQGSVWE
+759 YVPRSSVWE

-785 YQASMDRYMHFM
+785 YQASMDRYTLFM

-808 PWPPYRLPRTVH
+808 PWPPFRMPRNVH
-820 PELVDPRKLLQCKT
+820 PELLDPRQLLQCKT
-834 MQAALFIIL
+834 MQAALFVIL
-843 FKALKDPEVPEQI
+843 YKALRDPEVPEQVV
-856 LALTVYLLEMALQFH
+856 ALTVYLLEMALQFH
-871 PHSVSQKDDL
+871 PHSVSPKDEL
-881 TSVAEVTDLSLLEW
+881 TSVPEVTDLCLSEW
-895 FPETCIVQN
+895 FPETCVVQN
-904 ALRTIKTVMLPDGL
+904 MLRTIKTVLLPAGT
-918 ALAPTGI
+918 ALVPSGVE
-925 DDMEVDQDP
+925 DMEVDQEPSDL
-934 DEFLE
+934 LE
-939 EAEDALAFL
+939 EGEDGFTFL
-948 FPSASGSFPE
+948 FPPASGSFPE
-958 LTDGTEA
+958 LTAGTGPNE
-965 HEAGSTTAPQLPPSG
+965 GNGNGGAPQLPPSG
-980 QPLAL
+980 QQLAL
-985 PPSSPTPETGALVPV
+985 PPSAPTADAGALVPV
-1000 NPEAGTMVPAFYSSP
+1000 NPEAGTIVPAFYSP
-1015 PPSFYAQPLAGPSH
+1015 PPPFYLPLAGPS
-1029 PSTPALPAPNDTGTA
+1029 PPALPAPSST
-1044 ESATNT
+1044 ST
-1050 ALVPTAG
+1050 ALVPSGSTSTAVVAVADQPED
-1057 GGRAAARAS
+1057 AAA
-1066 ADQAATHS
+1066 
-1074 GALVPSTTTLVP
+1074 GALVPSTTTVLP
-1086 TTSGAAGV
+1086 TTSGAASGTA
-1094 VPSDALVRHGAA
+1094 PNNSLVHRGAGGGTGAA
-1106 GMSQRSLAGP
+1106 GSNS
-1116 GGALV
+1116 V
-1121 PSSRL
+1121 
-1126 PTALWG
+1126 
-1132 RARPLPSSEGGS
+1132 
-1144 TGAAVSGSIGA
+1144 GA

-1165 LSRRLRSHGLRS
+1165 LSRRLRYHALRN
-1177 RAGGGGV
+1177 RGNGAGGS
-1184 NNGSGSSGC
+1184 SGSSQ
-1193 HPQLPTCKPRHEL
+1193 PQLPCSKPRHEL
-1206 ESSTA
+1206 ESSTVL
-1211 FKALP
+1211 KALP
-1216 PSDAPRPVAE
+1216 PLEPPSVTE
-1226 IDESL
+1226 VNESL

-1243 GRPDSYRL
+1243 GRVDSYHL
-1251 PDKDQGGPTPEEQ
+1251 PDRDQAGPTPEQQEQ
-1264 ERDRVGA
+1264 NRVGD
-1271 GPHFLGLLLD
+1271 GPHFVGLLLD

-1286 TRTADRESPVE
+1286 TRTAERESPVE
-1297 EVRQHIWPPQFS
+1297 EQRCQIWPPQPT
-1309 DGEGSSATPSTS
+1309 DGEGSLSAPSTS

-1353 SFLKKAMEIETEEL
+1353 SFLKKAMEIEIEKQDITEPS
-1367 DMAEQLSEPETM
+1367 SEPEPV

-1414 MGHAREEEEADRK
+1414 LGHAREEEEAERK
-1427 LPCSD
+1427 LPCTD

-1447 MKQRFE
+1447 MKQRLE
-1453 TLTMHFDDF
+1453 TFTLHFDDS
-1462 PLAQSVNIGWEGGVH
+1462 PLSQAMNTAWEGGVH

-1519 CRQLANSVLPLHPEE
+1519 CRQLGNSVLPLHPEE
-1534 PRGTLVR
+1534 AKGALVR
-1541 RGMTPNAQLVQ
+1541 RGATPDAQLVE
-1552 DLSAMLAHKPPVEE
+1552 DLTAMLAHKFSCEE
-1566 PTIKEM
+1566 SIGREVGS
-1572 RPFMEDLTNATF
+1572 FMDDLINATF
-1584 SQYRTI
+1584 TQYRTI
-1590 SYLPNSHSLVL
+1590 SHMSYSHNMVL
-1601 FLCSIARTNLE
+1601 FVCSIARTNLE

-1618 KRNLCLPQPQQV
+1618 KGNLCLPQQQVV

-1643 ALHADRWMERRQAP
+1643 AMQADRLMQNRKDL
-1657 FWSQLTGMV
+1657 FWLQLTGAV
-1666 LSENLTSLTPVE
+1666 FGESLANLFPYE
-1678 RKVPVFVCDPAAV
+1678 RKVPLLACEPAAI
-1691 LLELMLAL
+1691 LLELVLSL
-1699 PLDLERAY
+1699 PLDLEKAY
-1707 YTCLVRSLY
+1707 YAFVVRAVY
-1716 ALNYVQ
+1716 ALACVQ
-1722 SLVQISCNLGHV
+1722 ALVQISYNMGHM
-1734 ARTQFKQKSLGSPNS
+1734 ARSQFKQKSLSSPNS
-1749 LESADSVLGLLVEQ
+1749 LEAVDSVLGVLVEF
-1763 LEQGNLY
+1763 LEQGVLY
-1770 IDDEDMD
+1770 MDDEDMD
-1777 THARQRGQE
+1777 AHARSQE
-1786 LTGHQLEKQVMA
+1786 WTGPQLEQQVAA

-1805 IAALLQSHLF
+1805 LASLLQAHLF
-1815 EEKLPTAADP
+1815 EEMLPTVSDP
-1825 ADELGMLCL
+1825 ADEISALSQ
-1834 FLGLGREGQPP
+1834 FLGLGREGQ
-1845 QLAAAG
+1845 LHKSAAAC
-1851 VSWVTESPQ
+1851 VSWVTENPRL
-1860 VLLRSWCREFNQF
+1860 LLRSWCHEFNQF
-1873 AGGVPVAARGLMSVR
+1873 VSLAQVAARSLVSVR

-1914 CSNCHSVPKD
+1914 CSGCHSVPKD
-1924 PSVCLVCGTLVCLRE
+1924 PSVCLICGTLVCLRE

>member
-1 MAAEVLIK
+1 
-9 KGKRGAAAY
+9 
-18 FQSECARTSNP
+18 
-29 RQLNELLDIILDPR
+29 
-43 KPIDIWDTI
+43 
-52 DWCKWLMA
+52 MA

-180 HLREHSS
+180 HLRQHSDS
-187 SVDAGTVGQKAV
+187 LNGGEEGSVGQKAV
-199 QEADGFLT
+199 QEADAFLT

-227 TNPLSYR
+227 TNPLGYR
-234 TLTCAAAIDVE
+234 TLTCAAAMDVE
-245 DEEKAKF
+245 DEATAAF
-252 LRHNYECYEEAKRRL
+252 LRHNAQCYEEAKRNLR
-267 QNWECPPEY
+267 NWECPPEY
-276 QEIASL
+276 NEIASL
-282 QPVLMHNSFLEEL
+282 QPVLVHSSFLEEL

-312 LNMLPDINYKEAFT
+312 LNMLPDNNYKEAFT

-343 TDSETLSNRVVHVSV
+343 SDSETLSNRVVHVSV

-371 RRAHLLHIMVISLRA
+371 RRQHLLHVMVISLRA
-386 MMSLILQPSTLQ
+386 MMIYIVHPSSLRSAAAGQ
-398 EGERNFHYVVNCGHR
+398 EEGRRNFHYVLNCGHR

-434 PVAMEFLADTR
+434 PVAMEFLNDAR

-460 NVNQRELTQHV
+460 NVNQRELTQHI

-495 LISHLKNEETLPLSK
+495 LISHLRDEETLPLSK
-510 NVLERCLTAL
+510 NVLEHCLEAL

-526 IGFKKDDTPNPYQVS
+526 IGFSHTDAPDPYQVS

-549 YAVFLCQAVT
+549 FAVFLCQAVT

-566 ELLPDTDVLMTLM
+566 ELLPDRDVLQALM
-579 AHPLQAMVS
+579 AHPLQALVA
-588 FHEILCGLWARNGLQ
+588 FHEILCGLWTRNGLQ

-628 QLCATHLDP
+628 QLCATRLDP
-637 DWFISAV
+637 DWFLTTV
-644 FQRFHVWEW
+644 FERFHVLEW
-653 LSLSPNRANSFLE
+653 LSLSEERCASNSFLE
-666 PDKVLPMLEAALTFL
+666 PEKVLPMLEACLTFL

-734 EAFLEEVA
+734 EAHLQEVA
-742 LYKQPNFEAGGN
+742 VYKQPNFEAGGN

-759 YVPQGSVWE
+759 YVPKGSVWE
-768 REYDPVHVQL
+768 REYNPVHVLL

-785 YQASMDRYMHFM
+785 YQASMDRYTHFM
-797 RQSGRLKGSAT
+797 RQAGKLKGSAA
-808 PWPPYRLPRTVH
+808 PWPPFRMPRNVH

-834 MQAALFIIL
+834 MQAAFFVIL
-843 FKALKDPEVPEQI
+843 YKALKDPEVPEQI
-856 LALTVYLLEMALQFH
+856 VALTVYLLEMALHFH
-871 PHSVSQKDDL
+871 PHSVSDKDELLSVEEVMDL
-881 TSVAEVTDLSLLEW
+881 RLSEW
-895 FPETCIVQN
+895 YPETCLVQN
-904 ALRTIKTVMLPDGL
+904 ALCTIRSVLLPSNL
-918 ALAPTGI
+918 ALAPSGVE
-925 DDMEVDQDP
+925 DMEVDQEP
-934 DEFLE
+934 DEDDF
-939 EAEDALAFL
+939 ADDAFL
-948 FPSASGSFPE
+948 FPSGGGFPE
-958 LTDGTEA
+958 LTAPEGPADGSA
-965 HEAGSTTAPQLPPSG
+965 LQLPPPS

-985 PPSSPTPETGALVPV
+985 PPSTSPLLQSGALVPV
-1000 NPEAGTMVPAFYSSP
+1000 EPGAGTVVPAFYSP
-1015 PPSFYAQPLAGPSH
+1015 PPAPPFYALGPSRF
-1029 PSTPALPAPNDTGTA
+1029 STPALPAPQGATAGGT
-1044 ESATNT
+1044 ST
-1050 ALVPTAG
+1050 ALVPSAG
-1057 GGRAAARAS
+1057 PTGGSSGVAEVPPPGPAALAGAVAQSATSLIPATTSGTGVAGATGAAS
-1066 ADQAATHS
+1066 SSGEEASGGPS
-1074 GALVPSTTTLVP
+1074 GALVPARP
-1086 TTSGAAGV
+1086 RH
-1094 VPSDALVRHGAA
+1094 PS
-1106 GMSQRSLAGP
+1106 P
-1116 GGALV
+1116 
-1121 PSSRL
+1121 PSSDGSSSSV
-1126 PTALWG
+1126 AEG
-1132 RARPLPSSEGGS
+1132 APSGP
-1144 TGAAVSGSIGA
+1144 

-1160 RGLAQ
+1160 RGLVP
-1165 LSRRLRSHGLRS
+1165 LGDRLRSQGLPRS
-1177 RAGGGGV
+1177 RLGGLGR
-1184 NNGSGSSGC
+1184 SH
-1193 HPQLPTCKPRHEL
+1193 HPQLPPTAPCASLAP
-1206 ESSTA
+1206 STTL
-1211 FKALP
+1211 KALP
-1216 PSDAPRPVAE
+1216 PLSNHPRRAAE
-1226 IDESL
+1226 VNESL
-1231 VSLLLKLHSKLS
+1231 VSVLLQLHAKLS
-1243 GRPDSYRL
+1243 GRPDSYR
-1251 PDKDQGGPTPEEQ
+1251 PPEQTSTPEEEQ
-1264 ERDRVGA
+1264 ECSDNRLGS
-1271 GPHFLGLLLD
+1271 GPHFVGLVLD

-1286 TRTADRESPVE
+1286 TRRPAAGRPSPVE
-1297 EVRQHIWPPQFS
+1297 EQRQRLWPPQPV
-1309 DGEGSSATPSTS
+1309 DGGSPNAPSTS
-1321 AAAREASDRE
+1321 AAAREAFDRE

-1353 SFLKKAMEIETEEL
+1353 SFLKKAMEIETEECTAGEQASSDL
-1367 DMAEQLSEPETM
+1367 EPMMA
-1379 VSVAKEYECVICS
+1379 VSREYECVICS

-1398 VARPVGMVVLL
+1398 VARPIGMVVLL

-1414 MGHAREEEEADRK
+1414 LGHAREAEDAERK

-1432 EERLPLLRDASRSAY
+1432 EERLQLLHDMSRAAY
-1447 MKQRFE
+1447 MKQRLE
-1453 TLTMHFDDF
+1453 TLTMHFDDY
-1462 PLAQSVNIGWEGGVH
+1462 PLSHSVNIGWEGGVH

-1519 CRQLANSVLPLHPEE
+1519 CRQLANSVLPLCPPVEGAGGGG
-1534 PRGTLVR
+1534 PLVR
-1541 RGMTPNAQLVQ
+1541 RGPTPLPQLAW
-1552 DLSAMLAHKPPVEE
+1552 DLAAMLAHRPTTAPAAQE
-1566 PTIKEM
+1566 PWAKEM

-1584 SQYRTI
+1584 SQYRTT
-1590 SYLPNSHSLVL
+1590 SHLPNPHSLVL

-1618 KRNLCLPQPQQV
+1618 RGTLCEPHPGR
-1630 KKQSCFLPLFRVL
+1630 KSCFSALFRML
-1643 ALHADRWMERRQAP
+1643 ALHTDMCMERRQAP
-1657 FWSQLTGMV
+1657 FWSQLSGMV
-1666 LSENLTSLTPVE
+1666 LSDNLSSLTPVE
-1678 RKVPVFVCDPAAV
+1678 RRVPLLVCDPSAV
-1691 LLELMLAL
+1691 LLQLLLAL
-1699 PLDLERAY
+1699 PLDLDKAY
-1707 YTCLVRSLY
+1707 FVCLVRVLY
-1716 ALNYVQ
+1716 TLSYVQ
-1722 SLVQISCNLGHV
+1722 ALVHISCNLGQA
-1734 ARTQFKQKSLGSPNS
+1734 ARTQFKYRSSASSTQAP
-1749 LESADSVLGLLVEQ
+1749 LESVDCILGVLVEQ
-1763 LEQGNLY
+1763 LEQCALY
-1770 IDDEDMD
+1770 LDDDDMD
-1777 THARQRGQE
+1777 AHLRSQE
-1786 LTGHQLEKQVMA
+1786 WSAAQLEQRVGA
-1798 MCGPFLR
+1798 MCGPFVRL
-1805 IAALLQSHLF
+1805 AALLQAHLF
-1815 EEKLPTAADP
+1815 EEKLPPITDP
-1825 ADELGMLCL
+1825 ALEVGTLCQ
-1834 FLGLGREGQPP
+1834 FLGLVGVAGGGCSPDGGPPQPP
-1845 QLAAAG
+1845 PSATAC
-1851 VSWVTESPQ
+1851 VSWVTDEPQ
-1860 VLLRSWCREFNQF
+1860 LLLRSWCQEFGQF
-1873 AGGVPVAARGLMSVR
+1873 VGVASVAARDLVSQVR
-1888 WNWAQPRLLSLPGRY
+1888 WAWLPARLLSLPERY

-1914 CSNCHSVPKD
+1914 CSGCHSVPKD
-1924 PSVCLVCGTLVCLRE
+1924 PSVCLACGTLVCLRE

-1954 INCGAGTAIYL
+1954 INCGAGTAMFL

>member
-149 PKAQVGKPPAPPD
+149 PKAQAGKPPAPPD

-276 QEIASL
+276 QEITSL

-637 DWFISAV
+637 DWFISTV

-918 ALAPTGI
+918 ALAPSGV

-958 LTDGTEA
+958 LTAGTEA
-965 HEAGSTTAPQLPPSG
+965 HETGSTTAPQLPSSG

-1015 PPSFYAQPLAGPSH
+1015 PPSYYAQPLAGPSH

-1057 GGRAAARAS
+1057 GGRAAARES
-1066 ADQAATHS
+1066 ADQAAAHS
-1074 GALVPSTTTLVP
+1074 GALMPSTTTLVP

-1106 GMSQRSLAGP
+1106 
-1116 GGALV
+1116 
-1121 PSSRL
+1121 
-1126 PTALWG
+1126 
-1132 RARPLPSSEGGS
+1132 GGS

-1193 HPQLPTCKPRHEL
+1193 HPQLPACKPRHEL

-1286 TRTADRESPVE
+1286 TRTGDRESPVE
-1297 EVRQHIWPPQFS
+1297 EVRRHIWPPQFS

-1534 PRGTLVR
+1534 PQGTLVR
-1541 RGMTPNAQLVQ
+1541 RGMTPNTQLVQ